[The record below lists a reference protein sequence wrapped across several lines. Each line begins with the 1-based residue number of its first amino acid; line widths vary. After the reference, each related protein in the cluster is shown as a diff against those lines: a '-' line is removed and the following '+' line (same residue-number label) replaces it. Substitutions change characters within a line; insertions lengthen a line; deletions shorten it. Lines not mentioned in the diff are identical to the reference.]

1 MKKQYLLLSL
11 LCLAAFIPACDKDES
26 DYPSYISFATVAV
39 PAQSSRNY
47 YFVLDDG
54 ATVYPSDKDRI
65 MYNANGKNGNR
76 AVIYYNF
83 LASSVP
89 GFDHNI
95 ALYDV
100 VDITSKEIVMADNAG
115 SLLTLGDS
123 PVGIDEARSSGDWL
137 DICCYYPAQNATSS
151 AENRISLVDNRTV
164 QPPTEM
170 PQGYTYLELRLKTN
184 GETSPLNI
192 RRSCISYRL
201 GEYGSASTGGKGL
214 YLKVV
219 PPDGEPTYLQLD
231 YDLKTE

>member
-1 MKKQYLLLSL
+1 
-11 LCLAAFIPACDKDES
+11 
-26 DYPSYISFATVAV
+26 
-39 PAQSSRNY
+39 
-47 YFVLDDG
+47 
-54 ATVYPSDKDRI
+54 

-123 PVGIDEARSSGDWL
+123 PVGIDEARISGDWL

-201 GEYGSASTGGKGL
+201 GEYGSASTGGKGFTSRSCRPTGSRPICNSTTTSRRNRNPQPQQM
-214 YLKVV
+214 
-219 PPDGEPTYLQLD
+219 PPGLSGKGHSERVFAAAS
-231 YDLKTE
+231 YDRRIRSDRTATGNFRMNAPQSRT